1 MVEQTRPSSHG
12 IVFPSFLVSHGSRPS
27 GNFAAS
33 DLFKYCEHAMQ
44 LSAFTEIVQDTSQ
57 IVFIDE

>member
-44 LSAFTEIVQDTSQ
+44 LSALTEIIQGITNR
-57 IVFIDE
+57 IYR